1 MCKKRSELIEE
12 LLRDATLEMK
22 IWLDRPY
29 TAANVTVVYEG
40 VRHTAIGFSKVCR
53 PDKWG
58 VEFGC
63 KLAIRKA
70 IAKIVKRILSEQRLT
85 DEQEKAHAEQ

>member
-22 IWLDRPY
+22 IWQDRPY
-29 TAANVTVVYEG
+29 TAVRVTVMYADA
-40 VRHTAIGFSKVCR
+40 RHTAIGFAKVCR
-53 PDKWG
+53 PDKWD

-63 KLAIRKA
+63 ELAIRKA
-70 IAKIVKRILSEQRLT
+70 IAKIAKRILAEQRLT
-85 DEQEKAHAEQ
+85 DEAIS